1 MNCSPDN
8 LKDLFFGEIDASERK
23 RVEEHLAACIACQT
37 DYDRLQLTQTA
48 LLSVREEE
56 LPRRIAFVSDKV
68 FEPRWYQKLWNSGPK
83 LGFAGAAML
92 SCAILIHALVP
103 SAQQTKTAAVMPD
116 AAMIQEVVQAEV
128 NRRVAIE
135 VKKVSAEYETRS
147 EAKIRRAMADQRK
160 QFEFDRRADMVALE
174 ANYTV
179 LQKKL
184 NFMARASYD
193 PQGLGQ

>member
-1 MNCSPDN
+1 MNCAPDD
-8 LKDLFFGEIDASERK
+8 LKDLFFGELDPRERK
-23 RVEEHLAACIACQT
+23 RVEEHLPKCLSCQHE
-37 DYDRLQLTQTA
+37 YDRLQLTQTA

-92 SCAILIHALVP
+92 SCAILVHGLAPAHGSQTASPTTDPAVIQAMV
-103 SAQQTKTAAVMPD
+103 QQ
-116 AAMIQEVVQAEV
+116 EV
-128 NRRVAIE
+128 NRRVELE
-135 VKKVSAEYETRS
+135 VKKVSAEYEARG
-147 EAKIRRAMADQRK
+147 EAKLQRAMTEQRK
-160 QFEFDRRADMVALE
+160 ELDFDRRADMMALE

-184 NFMARASYD
+184 NSWRLASAEV
-193 PQGLGQ
+193 PEAGQ